1 MTTNQLKKAIER
13 YFAAGPAAIG
23 DPDAMAAFLA
33 LRSAIES
40 GEVRAAS
47 PMRPRP
53 PDGA

>member
-1 MTTNQLKKAIER
+1 MTLDQLEKAIEQH
-13 YFAAGPAAIG
+13 FASGPTAIG
-23 DPDAMAAFLA
+23 NHDAMAAFLA